1 MKKMVRRQGWI
12 VGLVVAVFG
21 IQTGCVGG
29 TEFRETA
36 LPAIHSGV
44 SSILNGLVDGV
55 FAAIEVDPLTADTAA
70 G

>member
-1 MKKMVRRQGWI
+1 MKHTVRRQGWI
-12 VGLVVAVFG
+12 VGMAVAVFG
-21 IQTGCVGG
+21 IQAGCVGG
-29 TEFRETA
+29 REFRETA

-55 FAAIEVDPLTADTAA
+55 FAAIEVDPLTAGTTA